1 MTSHILRVDGS
12 ARVEGSISRDLTDKI
27 IARMGADT
35 VTTRD
40 LAHGVPLIDE
50 AWIGANFT
58 PADDRSPEQLE
69 KLATSEAMVAEVKAA
84 DTIVIGVP
92 IYNFSVP
99 AAVKAWIDQIARAG
113 LTFKYTETGPKGLLE
128 GKRAVVVIASGG
140 VKSGSEVDYATNY
153 MRHVLGFI
161 GITDVEI
168 VAADQMMVDADAS
181 MASANA
187 AIDAIAA

>member
-27 IARMGADT
+27 IARMGAAT

-40 LAHGVPLIDE
+40 LAQGVPLIDE

-58 PADDRSPEQLE
+58 PADDRSPEQVE

-113 LTFKYTETGPKGLLE
+113 LTFKYSETGPKGLLE
-128 GKRAVVVIASGG
+128 GKRAIVVIASGG

-168 VAADQMMVDADAS
+168 VAADQMMVDADVS

>member
-27 IARMGADT
+27 VARMGAET

-40 LAHGVPLIDE
+40 LAQGVPLIDE

-128 GKRAVVVIASGG
+128 GKRAIVVIASGG

-161 GITDVEI
+161 GITDIEI

>member
-27 IARMGADT
+27 IARMGAQT

-40 LAHGVPLIDE
+40 LAQGVPLIDE

-58 PADDRSPEQLE
+58 PADDRSPEQVE

-128 GKRAVVVIASGG
+128 GKRAIVVIASGG